1 MAYQSEYQ
9 HPKEAPETERAGH
22 RTSAA
27 EYLINARDLSR
38 QIVDRSRRQADEIL
52 AEAQTRADKIVAQAR
67 AEAED
72 ILTKA
77 REEAEELR
85 EQSASPAGEQ
95 ERTVRFVEDTFTK
108 LRQFQQASIDLLN
121 AQWQQF
127 LCGLYTGEEAET
139 ETPEETVPADLSAR
153 VGAIADAVEALE
165 KGDK

>member
-67 AEAED
+67 AEAE
-72 ILTKA
+72 
-77 REEAEELR
+77 ELR

-108 LRQFQQASIDLLN
+108 LRQFQQDSIDLLN